1 MTQHAEQRFVPHLP
15 QHLYQLVSDV
25 NAYPQ
30 FLPWCLAARIRSQD
44 EQKMIADL
52 MIGFRI
58 YREKF
63 TSYVDFNPDELKI
76 YVQYA
81 EGPFKYL
88 ENSWH
93 FKPDE
98 KGCLIDFHVD
108 FEFRSRFF
116 QSVIETLFSEAV
128 KRMVRAFEAR
138 ADTLYARVDGMASVD
153 ISKSDNT

>member
-1 MTQHAEQRFVPHLP
+1 MTKHSEERLVPHLP
-15 QHLYQLVSDV
+15 EHLYELVSDV
-25 NAYPQ
+25 NAYPE
-30 FLPWCLAARIRSQD
+30 FLPWCLAARVRQHD
-44 EQKMIADL
+44 DDKMIADL
-52 MIGFRI
+52 IIGFRI

-63 TSYVDFNPDELKI
+63 TSYVEFHPDEMKI
-76 YVQYA
+76 DVRYA

-93 FKPDE
+93 FRPDPA
-98 KGCLIDFHVD
+98 GCVIDFHVD

-138 ADTLYARVDGMASVD
+138 ADVLYPRVEAL
-153 ISKSDNT
+153 KSLD